1 MFQIVSHVTFQ
12 TVLIVFQP
20 INVHHVLLDLISQL
34 QTQMFVFQLVTFQT
48 VSNVLKEMPT
58 LVQLVNQDFNLNP
71 MVLFVNQFRSLVV
84 LAVLTAVVFTIG

>member
-20 INVHHVLLDLISQL
+20 INVHLVLLDLISQL

-58 LVQLVNQDFNLNP
+58 LVQLVNQDSNHNP
-71 MVLFVNQFRSLVV
+71 MVLFVNQFHSLVV